1 VYVGVGRN
9 FSRSVSAQVN
19 VSEQSEAPIA
29 LLSRE
34 EILLRVL
41 QETGDP

>member
-1 VYVGVGRN
+1 M
-9 FSRSVSAQVN
+9 N

-34 EILLRVL
+34 EILLRVR